1 MLARLMAAAS
11 ASALLAAAS
20 ADAQGADAGRPLYV
34 DAEQVNEDRE
44 SGIVTATGSV
54 VMQSGERLA
63 QADEVVYDTTTG
75 RVIARGN
82 VRLFDGAAP
91 AQTADEIELTD
102 ELGEGVARGFAAL
115 LENNGRAGAA
125 FALRRPD
132 GRLELSRAFYTAC
145 DLCPD
150 SGREPTWRLRATEVV
165 RDETEQMIY
174 YRDARLDVLGV
185 PVFYSP
191 VFAHADPSTPRR
203 SGFLIPK
210 IDLSNRTGFNYQQ
223 PYYWAISPY
232 QDLTIAPRVMTE
244 VNPLMELEYRKRFYS
259 GIVRGTGSFTY
270 ERDFDRD
277 GRFGDHAFR
286 GHLFAEGRFD
296 VARGWDWGFTA
307 ERVTE
312 TLYLRK
318 YGFPDRPES
327 EFALYQSD
335 LDLISQAWL
344 RGRSDW
350 YYADIAAIDFQST
363 RPGRL
368 DSRLPQIAPVMR
380 LTAQAP
386 LPAGAGAGTGNVTA
400 TALTRDQG
408 TDYARVSA
416 EADWTRPFTIPG
428 GVRVTPSA
436 YARYDAYDIE
446 TADSFGNP
454 IDTFSLSRAVGSASI
469 DVSYPLVRPADWGDL
484 FIEPRVRGTA
494 STGLDDDQ
502 LVPNFDAVAFELSR
516 SNLFSRNRAGGFD
529 LWEEGAR
536 VDTGLTMAARTANPW
551 LPDVELFN
559 GLSYRLDGDPVFPEG
574 SGASRDRSDIVSE
587 LTVDFGYLN
596 AAAQTRYDT
605 ETNALKRIDI
615 LAGFDIWRVS
625 GALDYR
631 RVDFSPGPQPIRE
644 DFTASLE
651 FDITDRWSA
660 AYRIVRDIPQDVNR
674 LESFGLVYRDECTDF
689 RILYEQQNIE
699 LGNLGPSRTLRL
711 QVVLFTLGG
720 IDG

>member
-20 ADAQGADAGRPLYV
+20 ADAQGADPDRPLYV
-34 DAEQVNEDRE
+34 DAEQVDEDRE

-54 VMQSGERLA
+54 ALQSGDRLV

-102 ELGEGVARGFAAL
+102 ELGEGVAQGFAAL

-145 DLCPD
+145 DLCED
-150 SGREPTWRLRATEVV
+150 STREPTWRLRASEVI

-191 VFAHADPSTPRR
+191 VFAHADPSSPRR
-203 SGFLIPK
+203 SGLLFPK
-210 IDLSNRTGFNYQQ
+210 FDVSNRTGFNYQQ

-232 QDLTIAPRVMTE
+232 QDLTIAPRLMTE
-244 VNPLMELEYRKRFYS
+244 VNPLMELEYRRRFYS
-259 GIVRGTGSFTY
+259 GEVRAAGSFTH

-277 GRFGDHAFR
+277 GRFGDAAFR
-286 GHLFAEGRFD
+286 GHLFAEGRFRI
-296 VARGWDWGFTA
+296 AQGWDWGFGA

-318 YGFPDRPES
+318 YGFPDRPDA
-327 EFALYQSD
+327 EFALYESD
-335 LDLISQAWL
+335 RDLISQVWM
-344 RGRSDW
+344 RGVTDW

-368 DSRLPQIAPVMR
+368 DSRLPQVAPLVR

-386 LPAGAGAGTGNVTA
+386 LPEWAGAVTANVTG
-400 TALTRDQG
+400 TALTREQG
-408 TDYARVSA
+408 TDYARASA
-416 EADWTRPFTIPG
+416 ELDWTRPFTVPG

-436 YARYDAYDIE
+436 YGRYDAYDIE
-446 TADSFGNP
+446 VANNQGVP
-454 IDTFSLSRAVGSASI
+454 QERFSLSRGAGAASLDI
-469 DVSYPLVRPADWGDL
+469 SYPLVRPAQWGSV
-484 FIEPRVRGTA
+484 FIEPRVRGTV
-494 STGLDDDQ
+494 SSGLDDD
-502 LVPNFDAVAFELSR
+502 LIVPNIDAEGFELSR

-529 LWEEGAR
+529 VWEDGVR
-536 VDTGLTMAARTANPW
+536 VDAGVTMAAHTDSPW
-551 LPDVELFN
+551 LPDVEVFN
-559 GLSYRLDGDPVFPEG
+559 GLSRRLDGESVFGPG
-574 SGASRDRSDIVSE
+574 SGLSRDWSDLVSE
-587 LTVDFGYLN
+587 LTVDFGFLN

-605 ETNALKRIDI
+605 DTNTLGRIDV
-615 LAGFDIWRVS
+615 LAGFDLWRVS
-625 GALDYR
+625 GAVDYR
-631 RVDFSPGPQPIRE
+631 RIDFSAATGQPRE
-644 DFTASLE
+644 DVGVSLA
-651 FDITDRWSA
+651 FDLTDRWSA
-660 AYRIVRDIPQDVNR
+660 TYRAIRDVSGDITRSEV
-674 LESFGLVYRDECTDF
+674 FGLAYRDECTDV
-689 RILYEQQNIE
+689 RILYEEQNLE
-699 LGNLGPSRTLRL
+699 LGNLGPTRTLRL

-720 IDG
+720 FDG

>member
-11 ASALLAAAS
+11 ASALLAAAP

-34 DAEQVNEDRE
+34 DAEQVTEDRE

-54 VMQSGERLA
+54 VLQSGDRLVQAA
-63 QADEVVYDTTTG
+63 QVIYDTNTG

-102 ELGEGVARGFAAL
+102 SLGEGVAQGFAAL

-125 FALRRPD
+125 FALRRAD

-145 DLCPD
+145 DLCPE
-150 SGREPTWRLRATEVV
+150 SGREPTWRLRASEVV
-165 RDETEQMIY
+165 RDESEQMIY

-191 VFAHADPSTPRR
+191 VFAHADPSSPRR
-203 SGFLIPK
+203 SGFLVPRL
-210 IDLSNRTGFNYQQ
+210 DLSNRTGFNYQQ

-244 VNPLMELEYRKRFYS
+244 VNPLMELEYRKRFHS
-259 GIVRGTGSFTY
+259 GIVRGVGSFTH

-277 GRFGDHAFR
+277 GLFGDNAFR

-296 VARGWDWGFTA
+296 IARGWDWGFTA

-318 YGFPDRPES
+318 YGFPDRPDS
-327 EFALYQSD
+327 EFALYESD

-368 DSRLPQIAPVMR
+368 DSRLPQIAPVFR
-380 LTAQAP
+380 FTGQAP
-386 LPAGAGAGTGNVTA
+386 LPEWTGAVTA
-400 TALTRDQG
+400 NVSATAMTREQG

-416 EADWTRPFTIPG
+416 ELDWTRPFTAPG
-428 GVRVTPSA
+428 GLRIAPSA

-446 TADSFGNP
+446 TATNLGVP
-454 IDTFSLSRAVGSASI
+454 IERFTLSRAVGAASL
-469 DVSYPLVRPADWGDL
+469 DVSYPFVRPAAWGDVFL
-484 FIEPRVRGTA
+484 EPRVRGTA
-494 STGLDDDQ
+494 SSGLDPDQ
-502 LVPNFDAVAFELSR
+502 LVPNIDSEGFELSR

-536 VDTGLTMAARTANPW
+536 VDAGLTVALRTRNPW
-551 LPDVELFN
+551 LPQVELFN
-559 GLSYRLDGDPVFPEG
+559 GLSHRLDGDPAFPAG
-574 SGASRDRSDIVSE
+574 SGLARDWSDVVSE
-587 LTVDFGYLN
+587 LSVDFGFLSS
-596 AAAQTRYDT
+596 ALQTRYDT
-605 ETNALKRIDI
+605 DENAFKRID
-615 LAGFDIWRVS
+615 LLTGFDVWRIS
-625 GALDYR
+625 GAVDYR
-631 RVDFSPGPQPIRE
+631 RLDFSPQPRAVRE
-644 DFTASLE
+644 DLGVTFG
-651 FDITDRWSA
+651 FDLTDRLTA
-660 AYRIVRDIPQDVNR
+660 TYRMNR
-674 LESFGLVYRDECTDF
+674 NLQTRSTLSETFGLIYRDECTDV
-689 RILYEQQNIE
+689 RILYRQSNLD
-699 LGNLGPSRTLRL
+699 LGNLGPTRSITL
-711 QVVLFTLGG
+711 QFTLFTLGSFTE
-720 IDG
+720 